1 MGFDEHLHP
10 ILLNPRYT
18 YIFFSLIAVIPRIV
32 VWASI
37 PVNWNSDSYHHWRI
51 AYLTLKIGPPKGRLW
66 DLNRSE
72 YYWGVVPHLVQTLLL
87 GVLSTAS
94 ILPYRILNIFLAG
107 ANTYLIYI
115 IGRDNFYWR
124 V

>member
-1 MGFDEHLHP
+1 MGFDERIYP
-10 ILLNPRYT
+10 ILSNPKYT
-18 YIFFSLIAVIPRIV
+18 YIFFSLIAFIPRIL

-37 PVNWNSDSYHHWRI
+37 PVDWNSDSYHHWQI
-51 AYLTLKIGPPKGRLW
+51 SYMTLKIGLQRGRLW
-66 DLNRSE
+66 DLNGCE
-72 YYWGVVPHLVQTLLL
+72 YYWGVIPHLVQTLLL
-87 GVLSTAS
+87 GVLSTDS